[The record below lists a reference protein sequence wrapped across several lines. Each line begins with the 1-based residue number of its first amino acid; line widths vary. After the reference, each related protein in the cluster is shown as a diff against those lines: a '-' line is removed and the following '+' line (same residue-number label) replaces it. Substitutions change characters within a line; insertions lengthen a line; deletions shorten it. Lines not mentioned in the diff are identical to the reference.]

1 MAAELRDIRSAA
13 IDGRMHNPFFQKEQ
27 LKRLHDILSKNITEI
42 QDQIARD
49 HRYTQAEASVEYWLA
64 LRCIA
69 EAYKS
74 IDPKQHLQAEYAIAK
89 SKDASD
95 AREPVGIVV
104 VEPAQHTFFY
114 SLISALVP
122 ALVHG
127 NCIIVQ
133 TEKTLL
139 ESPKFIMSLVGSA
152 LDDHVFKVVY
162 SQLTD
167 DEIASRHTRIVQKL
181 DVNPRVIAIIE
192 RDADLQLAA
201 KAVASA
207 RFSLRGKS
215 PFAPD
220 LVLVNE
226 WVKKDFLSALAQHTS
241 AFISDTIPKDP
252 VQKLSKS
259 RFHDTILKENLGEVV
274 FSTSEGY
281 MLNVKNRSEECY
293 LAVHSVTSMDD
304 AIDLSRRLV

>member
-13 IDGRMHNPFFQKEQ
+13 IDGRMHNVFFQKEQ
-27 LKRLHDILSKNITEI
+27 LKNLRDILSKNINEI

-49 HRYTQAEASVEYWLA
+49 HRYTQAEASVEFWLA
-64 LRCIA
+64 LSCIA

-74 IDPKQHLQAEYAIAK
+74 IDPKQCLQAEYAIAE

-95 AREPVGIVV
+95 AREPIGIVV

-139 ESPKFIMSLVGSA
+139 ESPKFILSLIGSA
-152 LDDHVFKVVY
+152 LDDDVFKVVY
-162 SQLTD
+162 SQLSD
-167 DEIASRHTRIVQKL
+167 DDIASRHTRIVQKQNP
-181 DVNPRVIAIIE
+181 NPRVIAVVE

-201 KAVASA
+201 KAIASA

-226 WVKKDFLSALAQHTS
+226 WVKKDFLSALVQHTS
-241 AFISDTIPKDP
+241 TFITDTIPKDP
-252 VQKLSKS
+252 VQKKLSMS
-259 RFHDTILKENLGEVV
+259 RFHDTILKENLAEVV

-281 MLNVKNRSEECY
+281 ILNVKNSQE
-293 LAVHSVTSMDD
+293 VKS
-304 AIDLSRRLV
+304 AI

>member
-13 IDGRMHNPFFQKEQ
+13 IDGRMHNAFFQKEQ
-27 LKRLHDILSKNITEI
+27 LKSLHDILSKNITEI

-95 AREPVGIVV
+95 AREPVGIVI

-133 TEKTLL
+133 VCLSIQIHGTAKFTYLNRHRPRKHFLSLQNLSCPLL
-139 ESPKFIMSLVGSA
+139 
-152 LDDHVFKVVY
+152 
-162 SQLTD
+162 
-167 DEIASRHTRIVQKL
+167 SRHWTI
-181 DVNPRVIAIIE
+181 
-192 RDADLQLAA
+192 
-201 KAVASA
+201 
-207 RFSLRGKS
+207 
-215 PFAPD
+215 
-220 LVLVNE
+220 
-226 WVKKDFLSALAQHTS
+226 TS
-241 AFISDTIPKDP
+241 
-252 VQKLSKS
+252 S
-259 RFHDTILKENLGEVV
+259 RLYIRN
-274 FSTSEGY
+274 
-281 MLNVKNRSEECY
+281 
-293 LAVHSVTSMDD
+293 
-304 AIDLSRRLV
+304 